1 MSSPAPSRPQARENP
16 LRPSP
21 TSRLWMSV
29 VVLVFLLLMLVVFI
43 AQNTGRVE
51 ISFLGWSARPSLA
64 VAVLA
69 AVVAGMAIAVT
80 AGTLRLW
87 QVHRRVKR
95 TS

>member
-1 MSSPAPSRPQARENP
+1 
-16 LRPSP
+16 
-21 TSRLWMSV
+21 MSV